1 MRKENQ
7 NAIHLFTELLLISFA
22 LFILSLYLQSIESS
36 KVSNHL
42 LSLSLITFGAAVSS
56 FAGVLKD
63 HLEEKSTYRPF
74 NCKVKGGDRKKML
87 PLFIAVNVG
96 GCITPPDRTEIDL
109 RKFQRLR
116 CYCEHVRKNHERKFP
131 PIVIYTG
138 RSQGYVELLAQSLGM
153 VENSMDL
160 PFVIEN
166 GSALY
171 YPASKKT
178 IPLTSPNQNKWIQ
191 EVHRILADELGEN
204 TFEPKVG
211 MITINAIKGETIGE
225 LEHKVAKKMKTCR
238 KNVFD
243 KLKIH
248 TTASAVDIT
257 PEGIDKI
264 SGLKETLAVYH
275 SLRPESEDKSLEDV
289 VAIVNDT
296 SDLDIINEVCNAYC
310 SKQNAPHEVKQAI
323 AEKFGKD
330 NIIESDQID
339 LVMEVIVRET
349 GLRVV

>member
-7 NAIHLFTELLLISFA
+7 IVALLSIMLLFASVSLHLYSQDVESTDISN
-22 LFILSLYLQSIESS
+22 YLQTFSFMMLGSAVTLVLG
-36 KVSNHL
+36 VS
-42 LSLSLITFGAAVSS
+42 
-56 FAGVLKD
+56 KD

-74 NCKVKGGDRKKML
+74 NCKVKEVDRKKML
-87 PLFIAVNVG
+87 PIFIAINVG

-138 RSQGYVELLAQSLGM
+138 RSQGHVELLAQSHGM

-178 IPLTSPNQNKWIQ
+178 SPLTSSNQNKWIQ

-211 MITINAIKGETIGE
+211 MITINAIKGQETISE
-225 LEHKVAKKMKTCR
+225 LKEKVAKKMSTICR
-238 KNVFD
+238 KNVF
-243 KLKIH
+243 KELMIH
-248 TTASAVDIT
+248 TTASAVDIM
-257 PEGIDKI
+257 PKGIDKI

-275 SLRPESEDKSLEDV
+275 RLRPESGDKSLEDV

-296 SDLDIINEVCNAYC
+296 SDLCVINGVRNAYC
-310 SKQNAPHEVKQAI
+310 SNQNAHQEVKQDI
-323 AEKFGKD
+323 EEKFGKD

-339 LVMEVIVRET
+339 FVMKVIEIET
-349 GLRVV
+349 GLQVV